1 MADGL
6 TIEQLARYTGEPEER
21 LREWRSRGIIGE
33 DARDDL
39 SLDDVERVRLVQLF
53 LRRGI
58 NLEAIVETM
67 HSNSFDWFYNFPWRA
82 TQGPIYSLAEAAELT
97 GVTVEVMERF
107 REVMGSLGPDDFVGE
122 EELALM
128 RG

>member
-1 MADGL
+1 DGL

-21 LREWRSRGIIGE
+21 LRDWRSRGIIGD

-67 HSNSFDWFYNFPWRA
+67 RSNSFDWFYNFPWRA
-82 TQGPIYSLAEAAELT
+82 PEGQIYSLEEVAELT
-97 GVTVEVMERF
+97 GVKVEVMQRF
-107 REVMGSLGPDDFVGE
+107 REVMGSLGPDEIGRASCRERVW
-122 EELALM
+122 
-128 RG
+128 R